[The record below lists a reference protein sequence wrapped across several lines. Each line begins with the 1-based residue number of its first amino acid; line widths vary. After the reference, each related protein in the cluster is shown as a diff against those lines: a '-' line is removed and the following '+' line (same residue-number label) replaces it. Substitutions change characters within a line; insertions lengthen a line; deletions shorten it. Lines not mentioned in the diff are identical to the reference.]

1 MPKATNQGAVGF
13 EGEDDYQ
20 EGNWDAA
27 DAFLAP
33 VVAAAKFEEIG
44 DSIEGIVT
52 DAVISNQTDIDGN
65 VRTFDS
71 GEVRTQLVVTLQTGL
86 AEDEDDD
93 GQRKVYVKSFMVKP
107 FRNEMKRCG
116 VRGVRPGGKLTVT
129 YTGDG
134 DVSKKGYTAPKLY
147 SVAYVAP

>member
-1 MPKATNQGAVGF
+1 MSAKGQGAVGF

-65 VRTFDS
+65 LRTFDS
-71 GEVRTQLVVTLQTGL
+71 GEVRTQLVVTLQTAL

-107 FRNEMKRCG
+107 FRNEMKRNK
-116 VRGVRPGGKLTVT
+116 VRGVRPGGHLTVT

-134 DVSKKGYTAPKLY
+134 DVVKKGYTAPKLY
-147 SVAYVAP
+147 SVASVAP